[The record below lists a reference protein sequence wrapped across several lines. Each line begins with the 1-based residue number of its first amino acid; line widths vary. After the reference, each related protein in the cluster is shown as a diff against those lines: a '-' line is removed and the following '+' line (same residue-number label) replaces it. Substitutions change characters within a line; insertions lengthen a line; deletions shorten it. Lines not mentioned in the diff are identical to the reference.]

1 MIVRIAAMEEELEIL
16 TQEVGVIEFATPQFF
31 AKIIRQLHQMQVNEP
46 IEQQQ
51 IILLE
56 NQKIVTLENQLL
68 LFDLC
73 SIPESLKKLIMKKLV
88 LKIEKELAIDVELR
102 ECWQEIQR
110 KLFVQ
115 TMDFVNQYQ
124 IDYDFSEMVKI
135 QDLLKAVQFELVFDQ
150 SYQPIELLQ
159 LIVRLNMQFNLY
171 DRIVIVD
178 CKKYMT
184 DAEIVQFYERVII
197 AKQTVLLVESQHDSR
212 RFSFERKLQIADDF
226 TCKIIRNMV

>member
-102 ECWQEIQR
+102 ECWQEI
-110 KLFVQ
+110 
-115 TMDFVNQYQ
+115 
-124 IDYDFSEMVKI
+124 
-135 QDLLKAVQFELVFDQ
+135 
-150 SYQPIELLQ
+150 
-159 LIVRLNMQFNLY
+159 
-171 DRIVIVD
+171 
-178 CKKYMT
+178 
-184 DAEIVQFYERVII
+184 
-197 AKQTVLLVESQHDSR
+197 
-212 RFSFERKLQIADDF
+212 
-226 TCKIIRNMV
+226 